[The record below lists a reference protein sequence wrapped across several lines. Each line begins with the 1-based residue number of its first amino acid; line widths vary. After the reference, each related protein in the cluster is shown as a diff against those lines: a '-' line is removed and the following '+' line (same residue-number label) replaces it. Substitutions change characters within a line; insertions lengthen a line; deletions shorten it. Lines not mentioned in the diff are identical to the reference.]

1 MMSISAESKVYARL
15 MGQVRS
21 GGRLLIK
28 TTDKA
33 FCDLCII
40 YSRIHD
46 CFVIFGTK
54 KFFLSKVSRVMLI
67 KLAKNGAIT
76 PPSGWQLG

>member
-1 MMSISAESKVYARL
+1 MMSISAESKVYTRL
-15 MGQVRS
+15 MSKVRS

-28 TTDKA
+28 TTNKV

-46 CFVIFGTK
+46 CFVIFGIK

-67 KLAKNGAIT
+67 KLAKSGAIS
-76 PPSGWQLG
+76 PPSRWQLG